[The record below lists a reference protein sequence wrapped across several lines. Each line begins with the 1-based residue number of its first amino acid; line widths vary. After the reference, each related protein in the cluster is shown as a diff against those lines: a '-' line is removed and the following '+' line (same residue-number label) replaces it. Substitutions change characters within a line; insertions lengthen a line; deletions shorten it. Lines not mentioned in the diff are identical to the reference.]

1 MKEKWLSLSPA
12 QKFVSKSVICVI
24 AWRLLYV
31 YILQPL
37 TFPDKILTRSI
48 GEGTIFFI
56 NLFGK
61 SSLKKAYCINSK
73 YGGEV
78 ILVRNNHSIL
88 RIGDACNGL
97 ELMLIYAGVIAL
109 LPGTTQKKTLFISIG
124 FIALMIANMLR
135 CAGLEWVY
143 EFYRPLFETTHHYLF
158 TLVMYVLIFAGWALY
173 INKGLINEK
182 R

>member
-1 MKEKWLSLSPA
+1 MKQKWLSLSPA
-12 QKFVSKSVICVI
+12 LQFLIKSVVCVI

-37 TFPDKILTRSI
+37 TFPDRILTRI
-48 GEGTIFFI
+48 VGEGTIFFI
-56 NLFGK
+56 NLF
-61 SSLKKAYCINSK
+61 SNHSLNRAYCVESRH
-73 YGGEV
+73 GGEV
-78 ILVRNNHSIL
+78 ILLRNNHSIL

-109 LPGTTQKKTLFISIG
+109 LPGSNQKKFIYISLG
-124 FIALMIANMLR
+124 FVVLIITNMLR

-158 TLVMYVLIFAGWALY
+158 TLVMYVLIFSGWALY
-173 INKGLINEK
+173 INKGIGNAK